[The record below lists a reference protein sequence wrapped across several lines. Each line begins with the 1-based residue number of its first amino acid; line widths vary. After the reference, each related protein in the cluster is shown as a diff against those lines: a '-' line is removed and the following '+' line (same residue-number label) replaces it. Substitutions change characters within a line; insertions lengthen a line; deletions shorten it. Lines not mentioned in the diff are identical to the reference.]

1 VVGEASY
8 VLSTYGIYLSWR
20 AFLEL
25 VFYLVAGILTLFF
38 GRRFWTTTTTT
49 TTTTTPVAPG
59 GQEEIPGNY
68 TFTEYTQTTLK
79 AREIDGLF
87 SELETHQLLL
97 KELQDEAR
105 SKIEELRE
113 ARHQVSG
120 YQHLLGQ
127 KDQEIRQK
135 DQKIREFQARAPMV
149 EVETVR
155 GGRDGATPAQV
166 GFMRGLSRRRGI
178 PIPEEAFRSR
188 TAASNWLDRHADGRS
203 RD

>member
-1 VVGEASY
+1 

-25 VFYLVAGILTLFF
+25 VFYLVVGILTLFF

-49 TTTTTPVAPG
+49 TTTPVVPG

-68 TFTEYTQTTLK
+68 MFTEYTQTTLK

-87 SELETHQLLL
+87 SELENHQLLL

-105 SKIEELRE
+105 NKIEELRE
-113 ARHQVSG
+113 TRHQVSG

-127 KDQEIRQK
+127 KDQMLR
-135 DQKIREFQARAPMV
+135 DLQARVQTGEV
-149 EVETVR
+149 EVPR

-178 PIPEEAFRSR
+178 PIPDEAMMSR
-188 TAASNWLDRHADGRS
+188 TAASNWLDRHTDGRS